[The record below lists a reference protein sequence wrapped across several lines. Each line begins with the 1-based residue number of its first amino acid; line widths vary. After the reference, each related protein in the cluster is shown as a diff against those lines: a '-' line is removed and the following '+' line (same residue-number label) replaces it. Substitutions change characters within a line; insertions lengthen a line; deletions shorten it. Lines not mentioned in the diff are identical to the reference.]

1 MALPGSGQ
9 LSINDIVGEF
19 GGSAPHALSEYYR
32 GGSLVPDSATNS
44 GVPTSGQI
52 KISDFYGAADQL
64 WSTTITNGYSS
75 YADFILTYYYR
86 GFKSGTS
93 NEGSWI
99 NCPNIGSGSD
109 TTVNFLSGSNLI
121 VLGEY
126 TIDVA
131 GDSPGGGASVLVFEV
146 QGTHSNTGFTTMQI
160 GGVNYNRTSASY
172 TQGANNARWE
182 WNTASGA
189 NPFGTNLSQQTNTSV
204 VFL

>member
-1 MALPGSGQ
+1 MALPSSGQ

-32 GGSLVPDSATNS
+32 GGSLVPDSAINS

-52 KISDFYGAADQL
+52 KITDFYGAADQL
-64 WSTTITNGYSS
+64 WSTTVTNGYYTLSG
-75 YADFILTYYYR
+75 FFTTYYR

-93 NEGSWI
+93 NDGFWVNSI
-99 NCPNIGSGSD
+99 NIGSASD
-109 TTVNFLSGSNLI
+109 TTVDFLSSSNLI

-126 TIDVA
+126 MIGVDT
-131 GDSPGGGASVLVFEV
+131 GTTGVLVFEV
-146 QGTHSNTGFTTMQI
+146 QGTHSNSGFTTLQV
-160 GGVNYNRTSASY
+160 GGVNYNRTSATY

-182 WNTASGA
+182 WTTASGA
-189 NPFGTNLSQQTNTSV
+189 NPFGTNSSQQTNTSV